1 MKEVIKIGRKCKCR
15 ICTNKLTTDVAYCVK
30 VNGRNQYYCSE
41 EEYNKGIKKIIVA
54 NEKLEEQTENKTVDL
69 SGKGAK

>member
-41 EEYNKGIKKIIVA
+41 EEYNKVRLNKDKYEKWYIIKKFGIV
-54 NEKLEEQTENKTVDL
+54 KMK
-69 SGKGAK
+69 KR

>member
-41 EEYNKGIKKIIVA
+41 EEYTELAKK
-54 NEKLEEQTENKTVDL
+54 KEEQVKCFRNIAGISPTKSNYR
-69 SGKGAK
+69 